1 MERHNL
7 FCYLGQEKGFSPY
20 ISKKFKLVNADAA
33 ALYTRGIWENVDD
46 GELKDAFA
54 EAADEPQSVVDAV
67 EDMLLSRQPKN
78 LEKYTFAAIFF
89 NKVFV
94 DPNRKRKIR
103 KILMIAIPIVLVLA
117 VLIVI
122 LSVRYNNKKNNIAEM
137 EQSFYN
143 TIEYIQVDNYLR
155 AKSECQNALDLANK
169 LKNTEIQNDTS
180 NYMKLIESVIAGDT
194 ALDSGEY
201 QDAQRNYLNAQIRSR
216 YADNLGLDY
225 IQERLDQT
233 GQYITVYD
241 MIALGDT
248 LVNGL
253 QYEKAEE
260 QYIAAQLL
268 AGNIYF
274 TEGRDRAISALE
286 RLYESMRQEQADN
299 EEAAQQAS
307 EAQSAAASILA
318 DGDAAFASGDYTS
331 ALTYYTT
338 ALQKYI
344 ELEDETQTAAL
355 RIKIVTT
362 EDKLAEQKALAAEAE
377 EYMTLAENA
386 YTEKNYVQA
395 KKYYL
400 LARDVYSV
408 MRSDEKVAEVSRRME
423 LVEMGISAEEEAAR
437 EAEEAA
443 RRAEEEAAQ
452 KAEAEQAKQD
462 AEDSVPDG
470 KNSVSPDAVAGQCFA
485 VMAVCF
491 VLLRLVRLIK
501 SPCFDGLFIV
511 LPHHILRS
519 GTLNKWLC
527 AGTPVRIGIPFVN
540 QYIEFHRQF
549 LLVYTGGG
557 YVRKDTSATHCLR
570 RSAFHE
576 VGGQYIYQQMAGKVT
591 CVYFHLILPQLGKFL
606 QAKDFAGFRLFLV
619 VRRQTFGYIELPF
632 SQKTPGI
639 FNIIVLTVI
648 ICADLPDR
656 APRLNFHCVIGLVW
670 SCGPPQEEQI
680 TLVFFHTFPVPFRM
694 GETVVQFSP
703 FHNDLLNARWRNDD
717 IFFTA
722 IGIFLPQRGD
732 DVIQMRILL
741 KDFSGFNGN
750 ILVSTAGGQFIMSLP

>member
-1 MERHNL
+1 MRKQNSEFLTAFTSEANQKLKNTDFFGFVELDKFACYVIADGIDDNVDGTSARLAVDSVISAFMEAPSIRKRAVRRYLRAANHALLTARSKMKLKASVTVVVTNYVKLRYGQAGNTRFRLYRDGFLRMQSRDNSLSMDMVQEEKLEADKIAQHVERHNL

-462 AEDSVPDG
+462 AEDRVPDG
-470 KNSVSPDAVAGQCFA
+470 KNSVSSDAVG
-485 VMAVCF
+485 
-491 VLLRLVRLIK
+491 
-501 SPCFDGLFIV
+501 
-511 LPHHILRS
+511 
-519 GTLNKWLC
+519 
-527 AGTPVRIGIPFVN
+527 
-540 QYIEFHRQF
+540 
-549 LLVYTGGG
+549 
-557 YVRKDTSATHCLR
+557 
-570 RSAFHE
+570 
-576 VGGQYIYQQMAGKVT
+576 
-591 CVYFHLILPQLGKFL
+591 
-606 QAKDFAGFRLFLV
+606 
-619 VRRQTFGYIELPF
+619 
-632 SQKTPGI
+632 
-639 FNIIVLTVI
+639 
-648 ICADLPDR
+648 
-656 APRLNFHCVIGLVW
+656 
-670 SCGPPQEEQI
+670 
-680 TLVFFHTFPVPFRM
+680 
-694 GETVVQFSP
+694 
-703 FHNDLLNARWRNDD
+703 
-717 IFFTA
+717 
-722 IGIFLPQRGD
+722 
-732 DVIQMRILL
+732 
-741 KDFSGFNGN
+741 
-750 ILVSTAGGQFIMSLP
+750 

>member
-1 MERHNL
+1 MRKQNSEFLTAFTSEANQKLKNTDFFGFVELDKFACYVIADGIDDNVDGTSARLAVDSVISAFMEAPSIRKRAVRRYLRAANHALLTARSKMKLKASVTVVVTNYVKLRYGQAGNTRFRLYRDGFLRMQSRDNSLSMDMVQEEKLEADKIAQHVERHNL

-54 EAADEPQSVVDAV
+54 ETADEPQSVVDAV

-452 KAEAEQAKQD
+452 KAEGEQAKQD

-470 KNSVSPDAVAGQCFA
+470 KNSVSPDAVG
-485 VMAVCF
+485 
-491 VLLRLVRLIK
+491 
-501 SPCFDGLFIV
+501 
-511 LPHHILRS
+511 
-519 GTLNKWLC
+519 
-527 AGTPVRIGIPFVN
+527 
-540 QYIEFHRQF
+540 
-549 LLVYTGGG
+549 
-557 YVRKDTSATHCLR
+557 
-570 RSAFHE
+570 
-576 VGGQYIYQQMAGKVT
+576 
-591 CVYFHLILPQLGKFL
+591 
-606 QAKDFAGFRLFLV
+606 
-619 VRRQTFGYIELPF
+619 
-632 SQKTPGI
+632 
-639 FNIIVLTVI
+639 
-648 ICADLPDR
+648 
-656 APRLNFHCVIGLVW
+656 
-670 SCGPPQEEQI
+670 
-680 TLVFFHTFPVPFRM
+680 
-694 GETVVQFSP
+694 
-703 FHNDLLNARWRNDD
+703 
-717 IFFTA
+717 
-722 IGIFLPQRGD
+722 
-732 DVIQMRILL
+732 
-741 KDFSGFNGN
+741 
-750 ILVSTAGGQFIMSLP
+750 

>member
-1 MERHNL
+1 MRKQNSEFLTAFTSEANQKLKNTDFFGFVELDKFACYVIADGIDDNVDGTSARLAVDSVISAFMEAPSIRKRAVRRYLRAANHALLTARSKMKLKASVTVVVTNYVKLRYGQAGNTRFRLYRDGFLRMQSRDNSLSMDMVQEEKLEADKIAQHVERHNL

-470 KNSVSPDAVAGQCFA
+470 KNSVSPDAVG
-485 VMAVCF
+485 
-491 VLLRLVRLIK
+491 
-501 SPCFDGLFIV
+501 
-511 LPHHILRS
+511 
-519 GTLNKWLC
+519 
-527 AGTPVRIGIPFVN
+527 
-540 QYIEFHRQF
+540 
-549 LLVYTGGG
+549 
-557 YVRKDTSATHCLR
+557 
-570 RSAFHE
+570 
-576 VGGQYIYQQMAGKVT
+576 
-591 CVYFHLILPQLGKFL
+591 
-606 QAKDFAGFRLFLV
+606 
-619 VRRQTFGYIELPF
+619 
-632 SQKTPGI
+632 
-639 FNIIVLTVI
+639 
-648 ICADLPDR
+648 
-656 APRLNFHCVIGLVW
+656 
-670 SCGPPQEEQI
+670 
-680 TLVFFHTFPVPFRM
+680 
-694 GETVVQFSP
+694 
-703 FHNDLLNARWRNDD
+703 
-717 IFFTA
+717 
-722 IGIFLPQRGD
+722 
-732 DVIQMRILL
+732 
-741 KDFSGFNGN
+741 
-750 ILVSTAGGQFIMSLP
+750 